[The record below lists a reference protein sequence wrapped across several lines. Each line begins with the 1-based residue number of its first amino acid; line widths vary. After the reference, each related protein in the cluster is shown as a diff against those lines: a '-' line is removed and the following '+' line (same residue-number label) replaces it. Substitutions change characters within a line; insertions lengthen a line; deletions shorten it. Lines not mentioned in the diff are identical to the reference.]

1 MVEPMPHQL
10 MGYDR
15 AITMFSPDGRLLQVE
30 YAKKTV
36 RQGSTAV
43 GMVCSD
49 GVLFVTDKRIVD
61 SLIVPESVEKIWQ
74 IDDHMGATASGI
86 LSDARVLIERAQL
99 KAQQHRVTYDSP
111 VDVIT
116 IVKDI
121 ANLKQICTQSGG
133 LRPFGVSVLIAGID
147 GNTPRLYET
156 DPTGIFFEYKASV
169 IGEGEV
175 DVEEI
180 LQKEYKPEITIEA
193 GLNLCLSALKKV
205 LGDNFSLE
213 RIDAFVDR
221 LNGITNI
228 TDTINNEI
236 ETIID
241 KAHKQFFD
249 DGLLDDLNM
258 SVALASI
265 FDLIREV
272 NILCDKNTVNKDGAF
287 IVLTFFKLCDKVL
300 GIIFTD
306 DKEDIPQD
314 VLELVDK
321 RKEERESKNWS
332 QADILRDKILSK
344 GYIVE
349 DTPQGQK
356 LKKR

>member
-1 MVEPMPHQL
+1 MPHQL

-133 LRPFGVSVLIAGID
+133 LRPFGVSVLVAGID

-193 GLNLCLSALKKV
+193 GLKLCLSALKKV

-213 RIDAFVDR
+213 RIDAAYIKKDEKKFKKFSK
-221 LNGITNI
+221 
-228 TDTINNEI
+228 
-236 ETIID
+236 ETIERN
-241 KAHKQFFD
+241 
-249 DGLLDDLNM
+249 L
-258 SVALASI
+258 
-265 FDLIREV
+265 
-272 NILCDKNTVNKDGAF
+272 GA
-287 IVLTFFKLCDKVL
+287 VKKV
-300 GIIFTD
+300 
-306 DKEDIPQD
+306 
-314 VLELVDK
+314 
-321 RKEERESKNWS
+321 
-332 QADILRDKILSK
+332 
-344 GYIVE
+344 
-349 DTPQGQK
+349 
-356 LKKR
+356 KKK